1 MALRYLLDENVSGV
15 LFHAIARHN
24 LRTAWWPLDV
34 IRVGD
39 LPELPLGIADPAI
52 LLWTEQAN
60 RIFVSRDLRTMPNH
74 LDAHLATGHRC
85 PGVFLL
91 RPGRIT
97 DVLDFLVC
105 ASYASES
112 AEWENRITFIP

>member
-15 LFHAIARHN
+15 LSHAIARHN

-34 IRVGD
+34 MRIGD
-39 LPELPLGIADPAI
+39 GPELSLGIADPAI

-60 RIFVSRDLRTMPNH
+60 RIFVSRDLRTIPNH
-74 LDAHLATGHRC
+74 LAVHLEAGHRC

-91 RPGRIT
+91 RPGRMT
-97 DVLDFLVC
+97 DILDFLVC
-105 ASYASES
+105 ASHASEP
-112 AEWENRITFIP
+112 AEWENRIA